1 MVYDPVTTFAVYII
15 AFLVIFTL
23 IAAIADLWLAHDE
36 RKRRDQAR
44 ATARAQRSRERE
56 LSSVEW
62 Q

>member
-1 MVYDPVTTFAVYII
+1 MVFDPVTTFVIYIVGILAV
-15 AFLVIFTL
+15 FTA

-44 ATARAQRSRERE
+44 ATARAKRIEERG
-56 LSSVEW
+56 SSQLEW

>member
-1 MVYDPVTTFAVYII
+1 MVYDPVTTFAVYVV

-36 RKRRDQAR
+36 RKRRRQAR
-44 ATARAQRSRERE
+44 AAARAQRSREKE

>member
-1 MVYDPVTTFAVYII
+1 MVYDPVTTFVIYIVAILAV
-15 AFLVIFTL
+15 FTV

-44 ATARAQRSRERE
+44 AQARAERMIGERSSRI
-56 LSSVEW
+56 EW